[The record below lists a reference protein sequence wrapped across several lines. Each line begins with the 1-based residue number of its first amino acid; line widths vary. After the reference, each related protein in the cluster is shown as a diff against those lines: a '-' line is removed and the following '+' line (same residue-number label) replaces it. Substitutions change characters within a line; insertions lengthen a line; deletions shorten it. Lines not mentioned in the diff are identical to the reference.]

1 MILNEK
7 TVTGHGNKTY
17 YKANKSRDEIKDE
30 DTEYTKRLGFK
41 ITETE
46 KVLPIMFWVSKMHK
60 KLISARFIIAY
71 KICFTKKI
79 SKSVSKHAF
88 KLVYSQIEK
97 FHKNA
102 KFLSNY
108 NKFWVSKNFDP
119 IIQSLNNN

>member
-1 MILNEK
+1 MKK
-7 TVTGHGNKTY
+7 TVTGHGNNTY
-17 YKANKSRDEIKDE
+17 YKANKNRDEIINE

-41 ITETE
+41 ITETT

-60 KLISARFIIAY
+60 KLTSARFIIAN

-97 FHKNA
+97 FHKKA

-108 NKFWVSKNFDP
+108 NKFWV
-119 IIQSLNNN
+119 